1 MHRLEQYSSHKC
13 IETESIVSSIVD
25 GLLEEHALL
34 IFEKLGVV
42 LEVINIVA
50 T

>member
-13 IETESIVSSIVD
+13 IGTASIVSSIMD

-34 IFEKLGVV
+34 IFKKLGVV
-42 LEVINIVA
+42 LEAIDIVA
-50 T
+50 I